1 MTEIDMPKFQVEDSR
16 RVKECQIVCS
26 KALAKLID
34 EAVALGWR
42 REEVA
47 VQLADAADDYV
58 LYLASNHTHR
68 KAKSANDDDGIRA
81 SKQKPSDGP
90 SKATIASRGL
100 FLRVK

>member
-1 MTEIDMPKFQVEDSR
+1 MTQIDMPQFQVEDAR
-16 RVKECQIVCS
+16 RAKECQIVCT
-26 KALAKLID
+26 KAFAKLVD

-58 LYLASNHTHR
+58 LYLASNSTNR
-68 KAKSANDDDGIRA
+68 KAKSANDDDGSGPTEQA
-81 SKQKPSDGP
+81 ASDGTL
-90 SKATIASRGL
+90 KATISSRGV